1 MDTLLGAAI
10 VTVVVI
16 LVVVGVVRVATRQR
30 PKGDH
35 FGAGGQTRTVPP
47 GTRGVVKTEVG
58 TSDVDASG
66 VVSALG
72 EDWSARSR
80 TGGMIPAGAPVTVL
94 GQDGLTLIV
103 EPDSTATRTQG

>member
-1 MDTLLGAAI
+1 MEQVFGAAI
-10 VTVVVI
+10 VAVLVI
-16 LVVVGVVRVATRQR
+16 LAIIGVVRVVGRRIA
-30 PKGDH
+30 PADH

-58 TSDVDASG
+58 TSEVDASG

-80 TGGMIPAGAPVTVL
+80 SGEMIHAGAPVTVT

-103 EPDSTATRTQG
+103 EADSTPTGTQG